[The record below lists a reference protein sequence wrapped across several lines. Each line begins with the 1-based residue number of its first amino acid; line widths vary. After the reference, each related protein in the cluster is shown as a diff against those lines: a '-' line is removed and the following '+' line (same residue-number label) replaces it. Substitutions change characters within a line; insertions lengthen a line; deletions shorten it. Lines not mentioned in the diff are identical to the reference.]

1 MSIEDRIRKIL
12 ADAKARLGID
22 DDEEDDDPDS
32 LVRAPLKPKPYS
44 GAAAIAL
51 KEPDPP
57 EEEA

>member
-1 MSIEDRIRKIL
+1 MSKENRIRNVFASLFSGEK
-12 ADAKARLGID
+12 D

-57 EEEA
+57 EEEP

>member
-1 MSIEDRIRKIL
+1 LLIDLIR
-12 ADAKARLGID
+12 RRRD
-22 DDEEDDDPDS
+22 DEDDDPDS

>member
-1 MSIEDRIRKIL
+1 MGKENLLRRLLIDLIR
-12 ADAKARLGID
+12 RRRD
-22 DDEEDDDPDS
+22 DEDDDPDS

>member
-22 DDEEDDDPDS
+22 DDEEDDPDS
-32 LVRAPLKPKPYS
+32 MVRAPLKPKPYS

-51 KEPDPP
+51 KEPDRP